1 MWDLPRSGVEP
12 VSSTLAGGFFI
23 IAPPGK
29 PLPLLFIDHISI
41 LTSKTFFI
49 LRRFLSRYLFKFV
62 VCLNLNILWKPTF
75 PGSSTGTESACSAG
89 DPGLIP
95 GSGRSSGEGRGYLIQ
110 YSLASLLAQ
119 LVKNP
124 PTKQETWV
132 RSLGWEDP
140 LEEGTATHSSILAW
154 RIPWTIWSMGSQ
166 RVRQS

>member
-12 VSSTLAGGFFI
+12 VSPTLAGGFFI

-62 VCLNLNILWKPTF
+62 VCLNLHILWKPTC

-89 DPGLIP
+89 DPGSIP
-95 GSGRSSGEGRGYLIQ
+95 GSGRSPVEGKDYPLQ
-110 YSLASLLAQ
+110 YSDLENSMECIVHGVAKSWTQMSNLHFHF
-119 LVKNP
+119 
-124 PTKQETWV
+124 QECKKWDGIGCN
-132 RSLGWEDP
+132 L
-140 LEEGTATHSSILAW
+140 
-154 RIPWTIWSMGSQ
+154 
-166 RVRQS
+166 